1 MSDEA
6 ASEVVIVTGVLG
18 WGNRKGGLEA
28 YGPGGRWR
36 KRDDGSEVE
45 VPNGT
50 DGTWGDLL
58 GDALERAGVTEGAD
72 LLVIAIP
79 RGPDRR
85 WRVDD
90 AIVAVSDALGA
101 GVTEV

>member
-50 DGTWGDLL
+50 DWTWGDLL
-58 GDALERAGVTEGAD
+58 GDALERAGVTEGAH

-79 RGPDRR
+79 RGLDQTR
-85 WRVDD
+85 RVDGT
-90 AIVAVSDALGA
+90 IVAVADALGT
-101 GVTEV
+101 GVTGV